1 MRLILFDIDGTLVL
15 TGGAGLRAMNR
26 ACADLVGHDAA
37 LHGITLAGRTDWIIL
52 DDVLRKHGR
61 QLDEALLAELRAGYL
76 CHLREEIEHPGHGVK
91 AAMPG
96 VHALLDALTVRDDL
110 ALGLLTGNFAE
121 GARIK
126 LEHFDLW
133 KYFAFGAFGDD
144 AADRNA
150 LVPVAVERAR
160 ARGVGGV
167 TPADVLVVGDTPHDV
182 ACALAVGALP
192 VGVATGGFSVDQL
205 RASGAEIVFEDLS
218 DREAFLKLLE

>member
-1 MRLILFDIDGTLVL
+1 
-15 TGGAGLRAMNR
+15 
-26 ACADLVGHDAA
+26 
-37 LHGITLAGRTDWIIL
+37 
-52 DDVLRKHGR
+52 
-61 QLDEALLAELRAGYL
+61 
-76 CHLREEIEHPGHGVK
+76 
-91 AAMPG
+91 MPG

-182 ACALAVGALP
+182 ACALAVGAVP

>member
-26 ACADLVGHDAA
+26 ACAELVGHDSA
-37 LHGITLAGRTDWIIL
+37 LDGITLAGRTDWIIL
-52 DDVLRKHGR
+52 DDVLRKHG
-61 QLDEALLAELRAGYL
+61 QALDERLLSHLRELYL
-76 CHLREEIEHPGHGVK
+76 RHLREEIELPGRGVK

-96 VHALLDALTVRDDL
+96 VHALLDSLQTRDDV

-133 KYFAFGAFGDD
+133 KYFACGAFGDD

-150 LVPVAVERAR
+150 LVPVAIRRAR
-160 ARGVGGV
+160 ECGIADAQ
-167 TPADVLVVGDTPHDV
+167 PSDVLVVGDTPHDV
-182 ACALAVGALP
+182 ACALAVGATP
-192 VGVATGGFSVDQL
+192 VGVATGGFTVDQL
-205 RASGAEIVFEDLS
+205 RKSGAEIVFEDLS
-218 DREAFLKLLE
+218 RGDEFLALL